1 MASGYAQATTTLS
14 RGAAEPV
21 LASAP
26 MSTAGITAAAPIAAR
41 RVRVERFLIVGGRC
55 AARRSGMAGV
65 PFFLVRASVRG

>member
-1 MASGYAQATTTLS
+1 VASGYAQATTTLS

-41 RVRVERFLIVGGRC
+41 RVRVERF
-55 AARRSGMAGV
+55 RRS
-65 PFFLVRASVRG
+65 RRGACGWRDS